1 MTHQHMIW
9 KELWIHHSQSPVLP
23 LAGAD
28 RSGGADRKLQALVCE
43 SSHREVSGEIESVC
57 RQWKGQMSDRQDG
70 CVVSWQCSKA
80 NQVTATFDTPAGIT
94 GSPSQEKKQ
103 TTSELPAAALGRSRH
118 TSGSEG
124 SFCVKGTKKR

>member
-1 MTHQHMIW
+1 MIW

-23 LAGAD
+23 LAGAV

-70 CVVSWQCSKA
+70 SVVSWQCSKA
-80 NQVTATFDTPAGIT
+80 NQVTATPSDTPAGIT
-94 GSPSQEKKQ
+94 GSPSQERNKQ
-103 TTSELPAAALGRSRH
+103 QASSQQPLLDEAATRVDQKAAY
-118 TSGSEG
+118 
-124 SFCVKGTKKR
+124 V